1 VSLCASLVATQGVFN
16 VQVNMVQRGDGS
28 GGWNNSASSDGC
40 SIAWNVLKTTD
51 ILFGE
56 PILIA
61 GDFFLF

>member
-16 VQVNMVQRGDGS
+16 VQVNMMQLGN
-28 GGWNNSASSDGC
+28 GGWTNNASSNGC
-40 SIAWNVLKTTD
+40 SIKWEVLNTTD